1 MKKRDNKQLKKN
13 GYIALTT
20 VLVII
25 PLLLATGVD
34 LAYRSITNA
43 IVSKLEFDHNMLE
56 VNAESCLEESV
67 RKIKFNILFEG
78 TLIVEQTTWTCNSVI
93 TNKPG
98 VSGVK
103 IINIQASDENENVV
117 LLNKELNTNT
127 DPFEISNI

>member
-25 PLLLATGVD
+25 PLLLATGID

-43 IVSKLEFDHNMLE
+43 LVSKLEFDHNMLE

-78 TLIVEQTTWTCNSVI
+78 TLVINQPTWTCNSVI
-93 TNKPG
+93 SNKPG

>member
-1 MKKRDNKQLKKN
+1 MKKKDIKQLKNN

-25 PLLLATGVD
+25 PLLLATGID

>member
-1 MKKRDNKQLKKN
+1 
-13 GYIALTT
+13 
-20 VLVII
+20 
-25 PLLLATGVD
+25 
-34 LAYRSITNA
+34 
-43 IVSKLEFDHNMLE
+43 MLE

>member
-25 PLLLATGVD
+25 PLLLATGID

-43 IVSKLEFDHNMLE
+43 LVSKLEFDHNMLE

-78 TLIVEQTTWTCNSVI
+78 TLIVEQPTWTCNSVI
-93 TNKPG
+93 SNKPG

-103 IINIQASDENENVV
+103 IINIQASDGNQNVV

>member
-25 PLLLATGVD
+25 PLLLATGID

-43 IVSKLEFDHNMLE
+43 LVSKLEFDHNMLE

-78 TLIVEQTTWTCNSVI
+78 TLIVEQPTWTCNSVI
-93 TNKPG
+93 SNKPG

>member
-1 MKKRDNKQLKKN
+1 MKKKDIKQLKNN

-25 PLLLATGVD
+25 PLLLATGID

-78 TLIVEQTTWTCNSVI
+78 TLVINQPTWTCNSVI
-93 TNKPG
+93 SNKPG

-103 IINIQASDENENVV
+103 TINIQASDENENVV

>member
-25 PLLLATGVD
+25 PLLLATGID

>member
-1 MKKRDNKQLKKN
+1 MKKKDIKQLKNN

-25 PLLLATGVD
+25 PLLLATGID

-78 TLIVEQTTWTCNSVI
+78 TLVINQPTWTCNSVI

>member
-1 MKKRDNKQLKKN
+1 MKKKDIKQLKNN

-93 TNKPG
+93 SNKPG

-103 IINIQASDENENVV
+103 IINIQASDGNQNVV
-117 LLNKELNTNT
+117 LLEKELNTNT

>member
-25 PLLLATGVD
+25 PLLLATGID

-78 TLIVEQTTWTCNSVI
+78 TLVINQPTWTCNSVI

>member
-25 PLLLATGVD
+25 PLLLATGID

-43 IVSKLEFDHNMLE
+43 LVSKLEFDHNMLE

-78 TLIVEQTTWTCNSVI
+78 TLIVEQPTWTCHSVI
-93 TNKPG
+93 SNKPG

>member
-25 PLLLATGVD
+25 PLLLATGID

-93 TNKPG
+93 SNKPG

-103 IINIQASDENENVV
+103 IINIQASDGNQNVV

>member
-25 PLLLATGVD
+25 PLLLATGID

-43 IVSKLEFDHNMLE
+43 LVSKLEFDHNMLE

-67 RKIKFNILFEG
+67 RKIK
-78 TLIVEQTTWTCNSVI
+78 LIDKTTHRSFRSCWSVGSKLSAE
-93 TNKPG
+93 T
-98 VSGVK
+98 
-103 IINIQASDENENVV
+103 
-117 LLNKELNTNT
+117 
-127 DPFEISNI
+127 

>member
-1 MKKRDNKQLKKN
+1 MKKKDIKQLKNN

-93 TNKPG
+93 SNKPG

-103 IINIQASDENENVV
+103 IINIQASDGNQNVV